1 MCISCSDAET
11 KLLWF
16 PLYRAQQQC
25 SPASDILINY
35 FNLLLSTT
43 FTIQSRWRIG
53 PAICSNCV
61 FCTNIFII
69 CIILHIMCLPGLL
82 LLCPRLCRWYYSVS
96 RLMYDRAWR
105 DPGLGHCSDDKLVT
119 MDRDITAYNH
129 TSTIMMVYNYLHLHW
144 QAAATDNNAE
154 MSLTAVEY
162 ISMSSTQHNSS
173 HVSTWPLYT
182 PWPST
187 RTWAGEAG
195 TTALPPLE
203 PWVTSSLWG
212 STRLCMCQVMIQQGR
227 VALWLCRLLR

>member
-43 FTIQSRWRIG
+43 FTSQSRWRIS
-53 PAICSNCV
+53 PAVCCNCV
-61 FCTNIFII
+61 FCTSIFII

-96 RLMYDRAWR
+96 RLMYDGAWR

-119 MDRDITAYNH
+119 MDRDITSYKHNNDGVQLS
-129 TSTIMMVYNYLHLHW
+129 TSALTSGCHW
-144 QAAATDNNAE
+144 
-154 MSLTAVEY
+154 
-162 ISMSSTQHNSS
+162 
-173 HVSTWPLYT
+173 
-182 PWPST
+182 
-187 RTWAGEAG
+187 
-195 TTALPPLE
+195 
-203 PWVTSSLWG
+203 
-212 STRLCMCQVMIQQGR
+212 
-227 VALWLCRLLR
+227 

>member
-43 FTIQSRWRIG
+43 FTSQSRWRIS
-53 PAICSNCV
+53 PAVCCNCV
-61 FCTNIFII
+61 FCTSIFII

-82 LLCPRLCRWYYSVS
+82 LSCPRLCRWYYSAT

-105 DPGLGHCSDDKLVT
+105 DPGHY
-119 MDRDITAYNH
+119 TALMTSWLQWIGTSHH

-144 QAAATDNNAE
+144 QAAATDNKAE

-162 ISMSSTQHNSS
+162 ISMSSTQPNSS

-187 RTWAGEAG
+187 LTWAGEEG
-195 TTALPPLE
+195 TTA
-203 PWVTSSLWG
+203 
-212 STRLCMCQVMIQQGR
+212 Q
-227 VALWLCRLLR
+227 